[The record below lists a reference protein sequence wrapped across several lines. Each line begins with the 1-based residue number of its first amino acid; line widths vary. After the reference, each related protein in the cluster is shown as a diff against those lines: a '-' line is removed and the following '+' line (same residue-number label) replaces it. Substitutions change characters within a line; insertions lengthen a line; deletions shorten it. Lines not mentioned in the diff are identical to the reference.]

1 MKEILITS
9 SVLIAALLIL
19 RQVFRRSISRR
30 VQYALW
36 GLVLLR
42 LLVPINLPALEHN
55 VLTAAEP
62 VVQNVESL
70 YLTPNRIAYVGQG
83 GAPVY
88 NPPNSPAVAVGP
100 ATPDNTLTFSVEDVF
115 NTPVKATTEYQ
126 RQIALQDLLRP
137 VWYTGC
143 AVMGVWFL
151 LSNLLF
157 WRKLRKRR
165 TPYPVENCPRRVYLI
180 EEGLPSPCLFGLFRP
195 AVYLTPAAVSSPEA
209 LRHVLAHE
217 ETAAGVR

>member
-70 YLTPNRIAYVGQG
+70 YLTPNRIA
-83 GAPVY
+83 
-88 NPPNSPAVAVGP
+88 
-100 ATPDNTLTFSVEDVF
+100 
-115 NTPVKATTEYQ
+115 
-126 RQIALQDLLRP
+126 
-137 VWYTGC
+137 
-143 AVMGVWFL
+143 
-151 LSNLLF
+151 
-157 WRKLRKRR
+157 
-165 TPYPVENCPRRVYLI
+165 
-180 EEGLPSPCLFGLFRP
+180 
-195 AVYLTPAAVSSPEA
+195 
-209 LRHVLAHE
+209 
-217 ETAAGVR
+217 